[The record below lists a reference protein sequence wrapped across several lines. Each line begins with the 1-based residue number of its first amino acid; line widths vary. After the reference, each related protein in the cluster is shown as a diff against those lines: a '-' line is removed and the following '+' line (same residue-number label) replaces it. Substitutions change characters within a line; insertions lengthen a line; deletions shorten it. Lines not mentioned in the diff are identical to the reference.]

1 LAPTDFG
8 LALDAANPMLKS
20 RMFRTGNFEAVL
32 FAVVTVVKRRKT
44 TQALKGL
51 GSIRIRDAV
60 G

>member
-1 LAPTDFG
+1 
-8 LALDAANPMLKS
+8 
-20 RMFRTGNFEAVL
+20 MFRTGNFEAVL